1 MPSHLLMSAGRQLLE
16 ERKSEREAMTRV
28 REVVSEIVREL
39 EMVQQSL
46 DNTGTLRKSKEE
58 AVEEFTKA
66 SKQAKKTQRNLTR
79 AKLELEEA
87 VEEEEQSGSPAGL
100 EQVEQLSAAAAAS
113 EAEVRSQRA
122 RMKRALS
129 SLARFEPDFPEVM
142 VHLESALPRELLQV
156 WRPDCA
162 LEDMFVAREKLRVGG
177 RHAVW
182 RCSDGEEGGEE
193 FAVKEFRVVT
203 DLRAS
208 LREAAL
214 LMR

>member
-1 MPSHLLMSAGRQLLE
+1 MPSHFLMSAGRQLLE

-28 REVVSEIVREL
+28 REVVSEIAREF

-46 DNTGTLRKSKEE
+46 DNTERDLGTWRKSKKE

-100 EQVEQLSAAAAAS
+100 EQVKQLSASVAAS

-182 RCSDGEEGGEE
+182 RCSDGEQGGEE
-193 FAVKEFRVVT
+193 FAVKV
-203 DLRAS
+203 AP
-208 LREAAL
+208 
-214 LMR
+214 